1 MTKIEPESGDFFAE
15 LVLGGS
21 VPDGFDP
28 GAYLAPTLFTGMH
41 NDMQTA
47 REEIFGPV
55 GAVLSFPSI
64 DEAVKIANDSI
75 FGLAA
80 GIWTSDVTIAHKMP
94 CDIDAGVIWVN
105 CFDHANS
112 STKSRRRSGNY
123 DMLRKKILQ
132 LLIGDFTTAFAAL
145 APRAAILS
153 ISRHWAT
160 KSHTN
165 GVSLLGRSNPNTR
178 VTSRKV
184 GTVSFVSIAR

>member
-1 MTKIEPESGDFFAE
+1 VDSDYLFGNAQYPS
-15 LVLGGS
+15 GS

-28 GAYLAPTLFTGMH
+28 GAYVALTLFTGMH

-80 GIWTSDVTIAHKMP
+80 GIWSSDVTIAHKMP

-123 DMLRKKILQ
+123 DMLRLPV
-132 LLIGDFTTAFAAL
+132 LMHCFY
-145 APRAAILS
+145 P
-153 ISRHWAT
+153 
-160 KSHTN
+160 N
-165 GVSLLGRSNPNTR
+165 GTRS
-178 VTSRKV
+178 
-184 GTVSFVSIAR
+184 

>member
-1 MTKIEPESGDFFAE
+1 
-15 LVLGGS
+15 
-21 VPDGFDP
+21 
-28 GAYLAPTLFTGMH
+28 MH

-47 REEIFGPV
+47 KEEIFGPV

-80 GIWTSDVTIAHKMP
+80 GIWTSDVTLAHKMP

-123 DMLRKKILQ
+123 DMLRSSSLDA
-132 LLIGDFTTAFAAL
+132 LLL
-145 APRAAILS
+145 PQRNAIL
-153 ISRHWAT
+153 ISYFAGAVACAYDARPSKKRRISGTAR
-160 KSHTN
+160 S
-165 GVSLLGRSNPNTR
+165 GRS
-178 VTSRKV
+178 
-184 GTVSFVSIAR
+184 